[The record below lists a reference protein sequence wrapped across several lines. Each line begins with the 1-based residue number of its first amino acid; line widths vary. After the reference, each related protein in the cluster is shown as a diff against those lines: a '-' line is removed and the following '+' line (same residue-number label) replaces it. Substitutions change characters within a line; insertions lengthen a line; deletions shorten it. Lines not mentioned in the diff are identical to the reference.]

1 VKGVFDG
8 ARLLRIA
15 GTRAHFALPDGD
27 FWVFLKLHV

>member
-15 GTRAHFALPDGD
+15 CTRAHFELPDGD
-27 FWVFLKLHV
+27 YFYFF